1 MIKITQ
7 HITTTYGKEYT
18 KELRF
23 ADINSLFQ
31 WIVQWGNS
39 TAVQTCSLCD
49 PDNNAACNLFSFT
62 LNKERISVAMVR
74 DEATNDI
81 YYSDGSLT
89 RGQKHLS
96 DKLLPYIE
104 KARKEMEKPVY
115 RFI

>member
-7 HITTTYGKEYT
+7 YITTTYGKEYT

-23 ADINSLFQ
+23 ADIHSLFQ

-62 LNKERISVAMVR
+62 LNKERISIAMVQEE
-74 DEATNDI
+74 DTENI

-96 DKLLPYIE
+96 DQLLPFITE
-104 KARKEMEKPVY
+104 ARKEMHTPNY
-115 RFI
+115 IFI